1 MRTGML
7 EKLCRES
14 GSPCHSFSVLVKA
27 INHWTLDNSHAE
39 DRSRLADKAV
49 IFMSRLPPAQVIG
62 MLLLLAGSISA
73 YLPALVGAARVHR
86 WSFLAP
92 APVAVPLASPRFDSL
107 YENLTCGN
115 RPETRTAFARVVE
128 NRNGVISVT
137 QEAAVFGGGVYD
149 GYFRIDPSHDSNL
162 IIRGLV
168 LSASH
173 V

>member
-62 MLLLLAGSISA
+62 MLLLLAGRISA

-86 WSFLAP
+86 WSFLAHAP
-92 APVAVPLASPRFDSL
+92 AFFLTAAMFGSVLPLLCQISVLAGEKAGSGVSL
-107 YENLTCGN
+107 VYVSNIIGSVLGSLGIGFVCCNTSG
-115 RPETRTAFARVVE
+115 FAR
-128 NRNGVISVT
+128 SLC
-137 QEAAVFGGGVYD
+137 
-149 GYFRIDPSHDSNL
+149 S
-162 IIRGLV
+162 
-168 LSASH
+168 
-173 V
+173 